1 MERDAAILARS
12 LDAHGVRLVRTVIV
26 GDELEA
32 LRDALTGLLAEG
44 ADLVCTT
51 GGLGPTHDDLTMEV
65 VAEVTHAGRT
75 SLEAKI
81 EVFAEPLAEP
91 IRRKVGVGY
100 GLYVALDA
108 QGHPCP
114 VPPLACETETDRQRD
129 LAAKERQAIRLAR
142 REEAR
147 RAT

>member
-1 MERDAAILARS
+1 MGHSGSAMYRSSWGTPCCGAILDTDPDWYDDLRARGA
-12 LDAHGVRLVRTVIV
+12 LDEVNFWQPRG
-26 GDELEA
+26 GKDP
-32 LRDALTGLLAEG
+32 TGLPPFAPVLFR
-44 ADLVCTT
+44 
-51 GGLGPTHDDLTMEV
+51 LTMRRTGRV
-65 VAEVTHAGRT
+65 VPSGR
-75 SLEAKI
+75 I
-81 EVFAEPLAEP
+81 
-91 IRRKVGVGY
+91 VGY